1 MRRPTNRIAPSAGQ
15 PGGVAAPLR
24 RRVLAPGLSLSAH
37 QRCVPGRARR
47 RRWRPERETQAGAGV
62 ERRGADPSPPAA
74 PGGGGGEREE
84 EGGGRGRHGRRR
96 HGGGIDRGGAGRKLV
111 QWARGRAAGSAARER
126 SARGGQRTAVEWGV
140 ASEEGLRHPVRLLCG
155 WRIGPSGSR
164 RGRRDGARRRAN
176 GLPSFARAFAA
187 VARALGKKRPA
198 HEQEPA
204 ASRFLGVLR
213 LPTAAQREAVL
224 CQSHVG
230 PEFHWSHPSAARV
243 DPRGFATWKGG
254 TMENGV
260 LRGMD
265 LV

>member
-96 HGGGIDRGGAGRKLV
+96 HGGGIDRGGAE
-111 QWARGRAAGSAARER
+111 ARPMGA
-126 SARGGQRTAVEWGV
+126 
-140 ASEEGLRHPVRLLCG
+140 
-155 WRIGPSGSR
+155 GSR
-164 RGRRDGARRRAN
+164 RRQCRTG
-176 GLPSFARAFAA
+176 
-187 VARALGKKRPA
+187 
-198 HEQEPA
+198 
-204 ASRFLGVLR
+204 
-213 LPTAAQREAVL
+213 AQRTRWAAD
-224 CQSHVG
+224 SGRVG
-230 PEFHWSHPSAARV
+230 SGE
-243 DPRGFATWKGG
+243 
-254 TMENGV
+254 
-260 LRGMD
+260 
-265 LV
+265 